1 MKQLASDRG
10 SISGNFYFVQV
21 SKAEFIENLI
31 SAFAEVILN
40 IYIWYFILELILV
53 LKADLSMMQE
63 AKSYKFR
70 NHQVEKYTGIMSH
83 CH

>member
-40 IYIWYFILELILV
+40 LYII
-53 LKADLSMMQE
+53 
-63 AKSYKFR
+63 
-70 NHQVEKYTGIMSH
+70 
-83 CH
+83 